1 MHDLTKL
8 SYERIEARLD
18 DLAETRANGTYW
30 VIECQCDD
38 FEVDDLVMVRDCAWN
53 DETRLANE
61 LTKRGVK

>member
-1 MHDLTKL
+1 MHDLTNL

-38 FEVDDLVMVRDCAWN
+38 IEVDDGVMIRDCAWN
-53 DETRLANE
+53 DEDE
-61 LTKRGVK
+61 LVDELNRRDSQ